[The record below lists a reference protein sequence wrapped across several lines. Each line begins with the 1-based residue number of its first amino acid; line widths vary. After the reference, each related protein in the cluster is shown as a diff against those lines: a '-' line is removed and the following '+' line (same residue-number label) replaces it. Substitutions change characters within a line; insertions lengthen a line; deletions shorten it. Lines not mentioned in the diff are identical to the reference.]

1 MAANDVI
8 FNKGKGGLG
17 RQLAGTDYISGMLFY
32 SATLPSGFS
41 SSDRIKVIYSV
52 EDAENLGIT
61 GTSSD
66 ATASTATF
74 LVSNKGAAGDTHK
87 LTCAIIDNTNPT
99 PSKSALGT
107 VTLCNYTQ
115 VTADVTSTSTA
126 ADRLAAEI
134 NLGTPKHGFTATV
147 NTATVTITAP
157 KNQGIFLNSGTPYV
171 STIVG
176 TLAGTLTQ
184 NVVAGV
190 ASEVDIMYYHISE
203 YFRIQPK
210 GKLYVGIYATA
221 DATTFASVTL
231 MQNFAQG
238 EIKQLGIYQKTTA
251 FATSQTTTLQ
261 AVLDALET
269 NHKTISSVV
278 YQAEISGTADLT
290 TLANLKLLS
299 NKNVSVAIGQDGD
312 NDGFTL
318 FKATGKSIGSMGTE
332 LGAISLAKVNE
343 SIAWVAKF
351 NVASAEYD
359 VLAFANGTLYTSL
372 SDGSIVNLENYGYNY
387 IKKYVGLTGSYF
399 TKPNTCIALTSDYTY
414 VYNNRVIDKAIR
426 GLRAAL
432 LPSLAS
438 PLVVNAD
445 GTLSEDTIGY
455 FNSLCDRSLEVMQ
468 RDFELSA
475 FEVTIDPA
483 QDVLT
488 DNELTIA
495 VKLVPV
501 GVADTITVNIG
512 FALTI

>member
-1 MAANDVI
+1 MANDVI
-8 FNKGKGGLG
+8 FNKGQGGLG

-32 SATLPSGFS
+32 SATLPSGFNS
-41 SSDRIKVIYSV
+41 SNRIKVIYSV
-52 EDAENLGIT
+52 EDAENLGIL

-66 ATASTATF
+66 ATASTATDLCTTKF
-74 LVSNKGAAGDTHK
+74 TVGDTYE
-87 LTCAIIDNTNPT
+87 LTCAVIDSTNPT
-99 PSKSALGT
+99 ASKAAAGT
-107 VTLCNYTQ
+107 VTLCNFTA
-115 VTADVTSTSTA
+115 VTADAVSTSTSAT
-126 ADRLAAEI
+126 RIAAEI
-134 NLGTPKHGFTATV
+134 NLGTPTHGFSAV
-147 NTATVTITAP
+147 ANTATVTITAP
-157 KNQGIFLNSGTPYV
+157 KNQGVFLNSGTPYV
-171 STIVG
+171 VATTGDYAS
-176 TLAGTLTQ
+176 TLTQ

-190 ASEVDIMYYHISE
+190 ASEIDIMYYHIAE

-210 GKLYVGIYATA
+210 GKLYVGVYATA

-261 AVLDALET
+261 AILNTLES

-312 NDGFTL
+312 NEGFTL
-318 FKATGKSIGSMGTE
+318 YKATGKSIGSMGTE

-351 NVASAEYD
+351 NVAAAEYD
-359 VLAFANGTLYTSL
+359 VLAFANGTLYTTL

-387 IKKYVGLTGSYF
+387 VKKYVGLTGSYF

-445 GTLSEDTIGY
+445 GTLAEDTIGF

-475 FEVTIDPA
+475 FSVVIDPA